1 MFLDKILVGNDF
13 GDRNYSVKSIED
25 VKQDKSFKKQNI
37 WYFVNIPDLPLT
49 AEMKGY
55 TGQLFTKMRAFFID
69 IDPVKQYK
77 EALTK
82 ENADL
87 DTWYRNVEEEINNI
101 KNQFKRY
108 YDKLPTV
115 IMGSGLGIH
124 IVLELEEEINRDDLT
139 LDEIKSII
147 FMHKLVET
155 FLSERFEID
164 DAVFSVSTTTFWSN
178 TVVKK
183 SKLPIEQKVVK
194 YNGADVKKGVKYT
207 SKTNNIN
214 VNETKFDVKTL
225 ILPDKQFL
233 IEGLE
238 FTKEDKNAS
247 REEAILSI
255 LDKLRTHKSYQ
266 PKNDTDRK
274 LIISCIN
281 TNHTDSNP
289 SAVFFKDT
297 GVFHCK
303 GCGIT
308 YGLVDTYKIVVGK
321 DLIFSDKKLLSFENL
336 DRALCKYSSQKDGDS
351 EYCFLIDGQEIWL
364 PINDWSDQKLQ
375 IFCANNQIV
384 GFTPKLKTTVIDNVL
399 KRCIQREVPYI
410 QRHRIQINS
419 DLIILAKNRCYIL
432 KNDSWVRNDYFDVID
447 GLNFGGEYIEK
458 TDGYKKQVYAKLQNV
473 NSPEYNLTMLTLV
486 INAILMGTFEQR
498 YKLHPLT
505 YIYGMKDTG
514 KSSMIILALSIIAEN
529 YQQLVAGATS
539 LHTILQQL
547 ADKDYIPVLI
557 DEFHKFDKIRDTVI
571 QMLKDIATNGGKFV
585 KGTVATRTML
595 EEYRLKASPILA
607 SEFRDQL
614 IDPSFYQRCIELN
627 LNDFPRINLKKS
639 MEFNELLD
647 MDKTFIFLDLLN
659 FITRNAKP
667 LSEDEIIQMFP
678 DYDLLEG
685 KKRSSSFLQ
694 IISYLLAANFYKS
707 VGLDYTGK
715 VKNVINVY
723 LENEVKQNSKT
734 ARVASISEE
743 AMSSIF
749 AYVKV
754 DPALILNNIHIEVLD
769 TVKEVV
775 SIKTWR
781 GFLTGKQLNFRNEHL
796 LNELSCKPKTVKSA
810 GGRAFTSNISIEVSL
825 PNIVTLV
832 ELLIVYSGNQPE
844 AVINMAQKQKDTLM
858 KIFNISKSK
867 WNILSGAEDE
877 IILNKQEP
885 AEVKTEVINGLFGK
899 PL

>member
-1 MFLDKILVGNDF
+1 
-13 GDRNYSVKSIED
+13 
-25 VKQDKSFKKQNI
+25 
-37 WYFVNIPDLPLT
+37 
-49 AEMKGY
+49 
-55 TGQLFTKMRAFFID
+55 
-69 IDPVKQYK
+69 
-77 EALTK
+77 
-82 ENADL
+82 
-87 DTWYRNVEEEINNI
+87 
-101 KNQFKRY
+101 
-108 YDKLPTV
+108 
-115 IMGSGLGIH
+115 
-124 IVLELEEEINRDDLT
+124 
-139 LDEIKSII
+139 
-147 FMHKLVET
+147 
-155 FLSERFEID
+155 
-164 DAVFSVSTTTFWSN
+164 
-178 TVVKK
+178 
-183 SKLPIEQKVVK
+183 
-194 YNGADVKKGVKYT
+194 
-207 SKTNNIN
+207 
-214 VNETKFDVKTL
+214 
-225 ILPDKQFL
+225 
-233 IEGLE
+233 
-238 FTKEDKNAS
+238 
-247 REEAILSI
+247 
-255 LDKLRTHKSYQ
+255 
-266 PKNDTDRK
+266 
-274 LIISCIN
+274 
-281 TNHTDSNP
+281 
-289 SAVFFKDT
+289 
-297 GVFHCK
+297 
-303 GCGIT
+303 
-308 YGLVDTYKIVVGK
+308 
-321 DLIFSDKKLLSFENL
+321 
-336 DRALCKYSSQKDGDS
+336 
-351 EYCFLIDGQEIWL
+351 
-364 PINDWSDQKLQ
+364 
-375 IFCANNQIV
+375 
-384 GFTPKLKTTVIDNVL
+384 
-399 KRCIQREVPYI
+399 
-410 QRHRIQINS
+410 
-419 DLIILAKNRCYIL
+419 
-432 KNDSWVRNDYFDVID
+432 
-447 GLNFGGEYIEK
+447 
-458 TDGYKKQVYAKLQNV
+458 
-473 NSPEYNLTMLTLV
+473 
-486 INAILMGTFEQR
+486 MGTFEQR

-749 AYVKV
+749 TYVKV
-754 DPALILNNIHIEVLD
+754 DPALILNNIHIEVSD
-769 TVKEVV
+769 IIKESV

-796 LNELSCKPKTVKSA
+796 LNELSCKPKTVKAA
-810 GGRAFTSNISIEVSL
+810 GGRFFTSNISIEVSL
-825 PNIVTLV
+825 PNIVTLI
-832 ELLIVYSGNQPE
+832 ELLLVYSGNQPE
-844 AVINMAQKQKDTLM
+844 AVINMAEKQKDTLM
-858 KIFNISKSK
+858 RTFNMSKSK
-867 WNILSGAEDE
+867 WNILSGAEEE

-885 AEVKTEVINGLFGK
+885 TEVKTEVINGLFGK
-899 PL
+899 TL